1 MSETFNLI
9 IDPSSLPNG
18 VTSSNNVTVTILDQ
32 DAVNVKFSK
41 QKYTYKEGNKG
52 SEISVNLIFNNPSSS
67 DIILQVQNSDFTA
80 TGDVDY
86 TSGPYIVTFPAGM
99 ITASFNIPIL
109 DDNVLEND
117 EQFQLSIIFNSL
129 PDRVTISDPSQTTVT
144 IRDDD
149 DITVTFKQSMYY
161 VDEDEEAVKPT
172 LVLSNPSSTNITIT
186 VNTRDNAATESD
198 YMSGQYTV
206 VFLPN
211 AIEVSFNI
219 PVFEDEI
226 REDGESFILTIT
238 DRTQP
243 RKVNIGQRSQTIVNI
258 GDTTGE
264 LIVNLLTYLCMP

>member
-1 MSETFNLI
+1 MI
-9 IDPSSLPNG
+9 IS
-18 VTSSNNVTVTILDQ
+18 
-32 DAVNVKFSK
+32 
-41 QKYTYKEGNKG
+41 
-52 SEISVNLIFNNPSSS
+52 
-67 DIILQVQNSDFTA
+67 
-80 TGDVDY
+80 
-86 TSGPYIVTFPAGM
+86 
-99 ITASFNIPIL
+99 
-109 DDNVLEND
+109 
-117 EQFQLSIIFNSL
+117 
-129 PDRVTISDPSQTTVT
+129 
-144 IRDDD
+144 
-149 DITVTFKQSMYY
+149 
-161 VDEDEEAVKPT
+161 
-172 LVLSNPSSTNITIT
+172 
-186 VNTRDNAATESD
+186 ESD